1 MNSPVSTPGTHLT
14 ITVMNRLSAF
24 LSVIVVLIVT
34 SCKEN
39 NSPILPDKFV
49 RVVLDTNPPVTPLS
63 PEQSIKRIQL
73 PPGFHVEL
81 VASEPMVQEPV
92 AICWDG
98 NGRMYVA
105 EMNTYMIDANATGEF
120 EHTSRIKLLDDTD
133 GDGKMDKASV
143 FVDSLLLPRAILCV
157 GDQLLVQET
166 NVQHIRSYRDTNG
179 DGKADEQKI
188 VFRNDVLDV
197 RNLEHQNGALMWNM
211 DNWIYPS
218 RDNLRYRYKNGML
231 LADTMVDNMIGQWG
245 LTSDNYGRLFYSE
258 AGPGLP
264 AVQIQQMP
272 AYGALNFQDQYSE
285 EFTQPWPIIGTLDA
299 QGGRR
304 ALRPED
310 NTLRKFTAGCGQ
322 SIFRG
327 DRLPAD
333 MVGDYFIPEPV
344 GRIIKRGDVINRDG
358 KIYIRDVYKQQDWL
372 ASADMNFRPVNT
384 YTGPDGCF
392 YIVDMYHGIIQ
403 ESEWTPPH
411 SYLGKIIAEKELYKN
426 RGMGRIY
433 RVVHDDFKPD
443 RVRPRML
450 EETSDKLL
458 AYLDHPN
465 GWWRDNAQQL
475 IIVRND
481 QSVVPMLKQISRGE
495 QTSIKQKPG
504 ALARIHALWTLEG
517 LGAIDQSTLLQAFE
531 DPVPEVRKAAIWIS
545 ERYIKDNDPQVIKK
559 LVSLK
564 NDSSAD
570 VRIQLSL
577 SLRTNNSGLA
587 KATLKQL
594 LDSNKNNEMMQ
605 FSYSNYIEARKIA
618 EEEARRTKNL
628 SASDRELVSS
638 GSTIYKQL
646 CASCHG
652 TDGKG
657 ITIGGNEMPA
667 PPLAGSPRV
676 KGDKIL
682 NIQLL
687 LYGLQGPVDG
697 KTYKNVMP
705 SMANQNDKWIASVLS
720 YIRNSSEL
728 GNKSSVVT
736 EEEVKKVRAES
747 PKEIPGGITLQLLE
761 IFKLGRAERA
771 NWDKKKR

>member
-1 MNSPVSTPGTHLT
+1 MLLFALVLLFI
-14 ITVMNRLSAF
+14 IT
-24 LSVIVVLIVT
+24 
-34 SCKEN
+34 CKQKN
-39 NSPILPDKFV
+39 NTQILPEDFV
-49 RVVLDTNPPVTPLS
+49 RVVIDTNPPATPLS
-63 PEQSIKRIQL
+63 PQKSIKKIQL
-73 PPGFHVEL
+73 PPGFHIEL

-105 EMNTYMIDANATGEF
+105 EMNTYMKDANATGEF

-133 GDGKMDKASV
+133 GDGRMDKSTI

-157 GDQLLVQET
+157 GDQVLVQET

-231 LADTMVDNMIGQWG
+231 TADTMVDNMIGQWG

-299 QGGRR
+299 QGGRQ

-310 NTLRKFTAGCGQ
+310 NTLNKFTAGCGQ

-333 MVGDYFIPEPV
+333 MLGDYFIPEPV
-344 GRIIKRGDVINRDG
+344 GRIIKRGDVINKDG
-358 KIYIRDVYKQQDWL
+358 KIYIQDVYKQQDWL
-372 ASADMNFRPVNT
+372 ASADMNFRPVNS

-403 ESEWTPPH
+403 ESEWTKPD
-411 SYLGKIIAEKELYKN
+411 SYLGKIIALKGLYKN

-433 RVVHDDFKPD
+433 RVVHDDFKRD
-443 RVRPRML
+443 TKRPGML
-450 EETSDKLL
+450 DEPSALL
-458 AYLDHPN
+458 LSYLDHPN

-481 QSVVPMLKQISRGE
+481 QSVVPDLKKIARGE
-495 QTSIKQKPG
+495 QASLKKKPG
-504 ALARIHALWTLEG
+504 PLARIHALWTLEG
-517 LGAIDQSTLLQAFE
+517 LDAIDKTTLILSIA
-531 DPVPEVRKAAIWIS
+531 DPDPQVRKTAIWIS
-545 ERYIKDNDPQVIKK
+545 EMFIKRNDDEMIEK
-559 LVSLK
+559 LASIK
-564 NDSSAD
+564 NDSSYD
-570 VRIQLSL
+570 VRVQLSL
-577 SLRTNNSGLA
+577 SLRTNNNEKAQVILKDLLA
-587 KATLKQL
+587 
-594 LDSNKNNEMMQ
+594 SNKENQMIQ
-605 FSYSNYIEARKIA
+605 FSHSNYIEARKMA
-618 EEEARRTKNL
+618 EEEAKRTKNL
-628 SASDRELVSS
+628 SPADRELVTN
-638 GSTIYKQL
+638 GAVIYKQL

-652 TDGKG
+652 MDGKG
-657 ITIGGNEMPA
+657 ITIGGKEMPA
-667 PPLAGSPRV
+667 PPLVGSPRIM
-676 KGDKIL
+676 GDKIL

-697 KTYKNVMP
+697 KNYKNTMP
-705 SMANQNDKWIASVLS
+705 SMAGNDDKWLASVLS

-761 IFKLGRAERA
+761 IFKLGRAERN
-771 NWDKKKR
+771 NWDKKNE

>member
-1 MNSPVSTPGTHLT
+1 MSRLATFLFALGLLGIISCEQESTS
-14 ITVMNRLSAF
+14 M
-24 LSVIVVLIVT
+24 
-34 SCKEN
+34 
-39 NSPILPDKFV
+39 ILPEDFV
-49 RVVLDTNPPVTPLS
+49 RIVIDTNPPVTPLS
-63 PEQSIKRIQL
+63 PQQSMKRIQL
-73 PPGFHVEL
+73 PPGFRIEL

-105 EMNTYMIDANATGEF
+105 EMNTYMIDANGTGEF

-133 GDGKMDKASV
+133 QDGRMDKATI

-157 GDQLLVQET
+157 GDQLFVQET
-166 NVQHIRSYRDTNG
+166 NIQHIRSYRDTNG

-197 RNLEHQNGALMWNM
+197 RNLEHQNGALLWNM

-218 RDNLRYRYKNGML
+218 RDNLRYRYNNGTL
-231 LADTMVDNMIGQWG
+231 IADTMVDNMIGQWG
-245 LTSDNYGRLFYSE
+245 LTSDDYGRLFYSE

-285 EFTQPWPIIGTLDA
+285 DFTKPWPIIGTLDA
-299 QGGRR
+299 QGGRKVLR
-304 ALRPED
+304 AED
-310 NTLRKFTAGCGQ
+310 NTLNKFTAGCGQ

-333 MVGDYFIPEPV
+333 MLGDYFIPEPV
-344 GRIIKRGDVINRDG
+344 GRIIKRGEVINKDG
-358 KIYIRDVYKQQDWL
+358 KIYIEDVYKQQDWL

-403 ESEWTPPH
+403 ESEWTKPD

-443 RVRPRML
+443 IRRPDML
-450 EETSDKLL
+450 DEPTANLVS
-458 AYLDHPN
+458 YLDHPN

-475 IIVRND
+475 IVVRND
-481 QSVVPMLKQISRGE
+481 QSVVPALKKIAMGE
-495 QTSIKQKPG
+495 QASLKNKPNP
-504 ALARIHALWTLEG
+504 LARIHALWTLEG
-517 LGAIDQSTLLQAFE
+517 LGAIDKPTLLHAFA
-531 DPVPEVRKAAIWIS
+531 DPAPAVRRAAIWIS
-545 ERYIKDNDPQVIKK
+545 EKYIEENDTEIIEK
-559 LVSLK
+559 LASLK
-564 NDSSAD
+564 NDSSVD
-570 VRIQLSL
+570 VRVQLSL
-577 SLRTNNSGLA
+577 SLRSGSSA
-587 KATLKQL
+587 TSIATLKHL
-594 LDSNKNNEMMQ
+594 LVSNKKNQMIQ
-605 FSYSNYIEARKIA
+605 FSYSNYIEARRTA
-618 EEEARRTKNL
+618 EEEAKRTKNL
-628 SASDRELVSS
+628 RPADRKLVND
-638 GSTIYKQL
+638 GSIIYKQL

-652 TDGKG
+652 IDGKG
-657 ITIGGNEMPA
+657 VSIGGNELPA

-676 KGDKIL
+676 KGDKIM

-705 SMANQNDKWIASVLS
+705 SMAKQDDKWIASVLS

-736 EEEVKKVRAES
+736 EEEVRKVRAES

-761 IFKLGRAERA
+761 IFKLGRAERS
-771 NWDKKKR
+771 NWDRE